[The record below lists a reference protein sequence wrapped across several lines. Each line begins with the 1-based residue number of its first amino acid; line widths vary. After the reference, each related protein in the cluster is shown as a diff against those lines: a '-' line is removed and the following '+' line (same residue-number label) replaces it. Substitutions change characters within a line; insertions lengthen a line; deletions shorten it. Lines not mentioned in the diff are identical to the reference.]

1 MIFPNRFYLG
11 FREPVNQVWIS
22 YQMKLWNLVILILPV
37 VALNDVYF
45 LTNEDGW
52 MQDMLHC
59 IQTGREIDIDDQNNS
74 KLSQHYLKSDEEMIE
89 LFKDVPDAISNTVK
103 IANECDLELIT
114 DQVLLP
120 RFECRI
126 NCHQRRI

>member
-1 MIFPNRFYLG
+1 MDQLSNEIVEFGNTH
-11 FREPVNQVWIS
+11 S
-22 YQMKLWNLVILILPV
+22 LPV

-74 KLSQHYLKSDEEMIE
+74 KLSQHYLKSDEMIE
-89 LFKDVPDAISNTVK
+89 LFKDVPMPLVIPLK
-103 IANECDLELIT
+103 
-114 DQVLLP
+114 LP
-120 RFECRI
+120 MNVI
-126 NCHQRRI
+126 WN